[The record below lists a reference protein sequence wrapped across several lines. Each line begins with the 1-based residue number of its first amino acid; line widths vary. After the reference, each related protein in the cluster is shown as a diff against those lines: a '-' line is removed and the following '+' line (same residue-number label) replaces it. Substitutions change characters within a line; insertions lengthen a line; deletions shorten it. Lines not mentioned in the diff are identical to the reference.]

1 MAKTVKPAPTH
12 AIGLALGGGGA
23 RGLAHLIVLET
34 LDDMGVRPSVVAG
47 TSIGAIIGAL
57 YCSGLSGREIGERI
71 ATPNHAAGGGWR
83 RLMRNRESIG
93 WLDFIDPEFGPRGLI
108 KGERFVAF
116 LYDILG
122 ISRFEELA
130 IPLKVVATDFQ
141 AREQV
146 VLESGPLLPALKASM
161 AIPGLFTPV
170 RHRGRVLLDGS
181 AVNPVPYDLLRP
193 ACDITIAVDVAGS
206 RSRHRRHG
214 RGRGRPRSEIPNVLE
229 AIFTSFQ
236 IMQRTIMLEK
246 LAQRRP
252 DIYLRPD
259 IVDVNVL
266 EFHKAAEVYAQAE
279 GLRAELSDALAR
291 LIAD

>member
-1 MAKTVKPAPTH
+1 MKPAPTH

-34 LDDMGVRPSVVAG
+34 LDDMGVRPSIVAG

-57 YCSGLSGREIGERI
+57 YCSGLSGREIRARI

-116 LYDILG
+116 LYDILR
-122 ISRFEELA
+122 ISRFEELE
-130 IPLKVVATDFQ
+130 IPLKVVATDFR

-146 VLESGPLLPALKASM
+146 VLDSGPLLPALKASM

-170 RHRGRVLLDGS
+170 RHRGRVLLDGT

-206 RSRHRRHG
+206 RSRDRS
-214 RGRGRPRSEIPNVLE
+214 RGRRRSEIPNVLE

-236 IMQRTIMLEK
+236 IMQRTILSEK
-246 LAQRRP
+246 LARRRP

-266 EFHKAAEVYAQAE
+266 EFHKAAKVYAQAE
-279 GLRAELSDALAR
+279 GLRTELKDALSR

>member
-1 MAKTVKPAPTH
+1 VKPSPTH

-34 LDDMGVRPSVVAG
+34 LDDMGVRPGAVAG
-47 TSIGAIIGAL
+47 TSVGAIIGAL
-57 YCSGLSGREIGERI
+57 YCSGLSGREIRERI
-71 ATPNHAAGGGWR
+71 ATPNHASGGGWR

-93 WLDFIDPEFGPRGLI
+93 WFDFIDPEFGPRGLI

-116 LYDILG
+116 LYDILR
-122 ISRFEELA
+122 ISRFEELE
-130 IPLKVVATDFQ
+130 IPLKVVATDFH

-146 VLESGPLLPALKASM
+146 VLDSGPLLPALKASM

-170 RHRGRVLLDGS
+170 RHRDRVLLDGS

-206 RSRHRRHG
+206 RSRGRR
-214 RGRGRPRSEIPNVLE
+214 RQSEIPNVLE
-229 AIFTSFQ
+229 AVFTSFQ
-236 IMQRTIMLEK
+236 IMQRAILSEK
-246 LAQRRP
+246 LAQGRP

-266 EFHKAAEVYAQAE
+266 EFHKAAKVYAQAE
-279 GLRAELSDALAR
+279 GIRTELRDALTR